1 MRYGSARGERGVP
14 DLRVCMVSTS
24 AKRGG
29 AARVATTL
37 TRALNASGLG
47 VRATLFHCDDA
58 LVVGDLVGLRRPWSR
73 QVNALL
79 ARLAGDNLSFDF
91 GVARELLARARE
103 FDIVHLHNLHGY
115 YLDFRRLLDGLRGRP
130 VVWTWHD
137 VWPITGR
144 CGTTFECTRWQ
155 TGCAPCPHR
164 DYYPAAWIDWTARD
178 YRERTRLLLG
188 AKEIQVVTPSKWLS
202 DLGTVRGY
210 QASRFTVIPS
220 PGDLEEL
227 GPVPQAE
234 ARTALNF
241 PSAGPI
247 LIFVASDCDAPHKG
261 LDDYLYVVEKLGV
274 RGIVVG
280 HSKRGPQGCV
290 DFVGPIASRE
300 RLALLYSA
308 ADALIV
314 PSLSDNYPNTAIE
327 AQACGTPV
335 FAYRVGGLP
344 EQMPPFLPG
353 LAEPHD
359 RDGLAK
365 LVADFLRDG
374 GKTEN
379 LSSRLRDHAVAT
391 WKPAVVAERYRD
403 LYLRVLARSAR

>member
-1 MRYGSARGERGVP
+1 
-14 DLRVCMVSTS
+14 MVSTS
-24 AKRGG
+24 ATRGG

-58 LVVGDLVGLRRPWSR
+58 VTVGDLVGLRRPMSR
-73 QVNALL
+73 QINALL

-91 GVARELLARARE
+91 GVARELLRRAGE

-130 VVWTWHD
+130 VIWTWHD

-178 YRERTRLLLG
+178 YRERTRRLMG
-188 AKEIQVVTPSKWLS
+188 TNEIQMVTPSRWLAG
-202 DLGTVRGY
+202 LGAVRGY
-210 QASRFTVIPS
+210 DPSRFAIIPN

-227 GPVPQAE
+227 RPVHQPE
-234 ARTALNF
+234 ARAALNL
-241 PSAGPI
+241 PSAGPV

-261 LDDYLYVVEKLGV
+261 LDDYLYVVEKLGA
-274 RGIVVG
+274 RGIAAGRSTHGSNRHVG
-280 HSKRGPQGCV
+280 
-290 DFVGPIASRE
+290 FVGPVASRE

-327 AQACGTPV
+327 AQVCGTPV

-344 EQMPPFLPG
+344 EQIPSFLPG

-359 RDGLAK
+359 RDGLVR
-365 LVADFLRDG
+365 LVADFLRAG
-374 GKTEN
+374 GKTES
-379 LSSRLRDHAVAT
+379 LSSRLRDHAVTT

-403 LYLRVLARSAR
+403 LYLRVLAGSYAAR